1 MRPKM
6 IICTVVVASILL
18 LTLATATWWKFF
30 YEPPIGGP
38 IAEAFTKTAPVR
50 PADSDG
56 ANKSLTDSS
65 LFSHAPD
72 PCKLLQL
79 LGDFTNPVK
88 RGGSCEHVSEVGDGY
103 KTYEVRATAVPK
115 STDGGA
121 VAEAVRRYDAL
132 AREAHGPAFSENDA
146 KFKHFFSALTGPGEQ
161 AFARYTYMQ
170 SNLHGYLHY
179 SGAEV
184 VFRVRNLVVEVRV
197 QSPDD
202 KRSRQLNLVYAAAR
216 KIAATL
222 KP

>member
-1 MRPKM
+1 M
-6 IICTVVVASILL
+6 ILGTAVGFVVL

-30 YEPPIGGP
+30 YEPPISGP
-38 IAEAFTKTAPVR
+38 IADAFTKAAPVP
-50 PADSDG
+50 PADSEG
-56 ANKSLTDSS
+56 ADKSLTDSS

-72 PCKLLQL
+72 PCKLLQS
-79 LGDFTNPVK
+79 LGDFTDPVK
-88 RGGSCEHVSEVGDGY
+88 GDGSCKHVSEVADGY
-103 KTYEVRATAVPK
+103 KTYEVMATAVPK

-121 VAEAVRRYDAL
+121 VTEAVRRYDAL
-132 AREAHGPAFSENDA
+132 VREAQGPAFSENDA

-161 AFARYTYMQ
+161 AFTRYTYMQ
-170 SNLHGYLHY
+170 SNLHGYLRY

-202 KRSRQLNLVYAAAR
+202 ERSRQLNLVYAAAR
-216 KIAATL
+216 KIAPTL

>member
-1 MRPKM
+1 M
-6 IICTVVVASILL
+6 IICTAVVAAFILPL
-18 LTLATATWWKFF
+18 ALATATWWKFF

-38 IAEAFTKTAPVR
+38 IAEAFTKTPPVR
-50 PADSDG
+50 PID
-56 ANKSLTDSS
+56 SLTDSA

-72 PCKLLQL
+72 PCKLLQS
-79 LGDFTNPVK
+79 LGDFTDPVK
-88 RGGSCEHVSEVGDGY
+88 HDGACEHVREVGEGY

-115 STDGGA
+115 STDAGA

-132 AREAHGPAFSENDA
+132 ARQAHSPAFSENDA

-184 VFRVRNLVVEVRV
+184 VFRVRNLLVEVRV

-202 KRSRQLNLVYAAAR
+202 QRSRQLNLVYAAAR

>member
-1 MRPKM
+1 MRQRV
-6 IICTVVVASILL
+6 IIGTAAAFVLL
-18 LTLATATWWKFF
+18 LTFATAIWWKFF
-30 YEPPIGGP
+30 YEPPISGP

-50 PADSDG
+50 PADLDG
-56 ANKSLTDSS
+56 ANTSLTDSS
-65 LFSHAPD
+65 LFSRAPD
-72 PCKLLQL
+72 PCKLLQS
-79 LGDFTNPVK
+79 LGEFTDTVK
-88 RGGSCEHVSEVGDGY
+88 DAGSCRHVSEVADGY

-115 STDGGA
+115 ATDDGA

-161 AFARYTYMQ
+161 AFTRYTYMQ

-202 KRSRQLNLVYAAAR
+202 KRSRQLNLVYAAAC
-216 KIAATL
+216 KIAPTL